1 MTTKPFY
8 QVIKDLTG
16 YKVFPLANAYLANAD
31 ADSPA
36 IISTLQSVADTV
48 AEDIKLNP
56 ITRPRPNEVG
66 NDVKKRV
73 GKVLKAGNKVNII
86 PMAKKA
92 DYLEPAGYPD
102 FKIRIADEIY
112 FLECK
117 TFQSDQKKKSMRSF
131 YCSDGPSIRE
141 KINCDAIHILM
152 SFEMRNQG
160 NKYTPLSYRLVDLYD
175 LPCTLK
181 KEWNSSNTELYAA
194 GRILVKKN
202 V

>member
-16 YKVFPLANAYLANAD
+16 YKVFPLTNAD
-31 ADSPA
+31 AGLPA
-36 IISTLQSVADTV
+36 IINTLRRVAKKVAD
-48 AEDIKLNP
+48 DIKRTS

-66 NDVKKRV
+66 HDVKKRV
-73 GKVLKAGNKVNII
+73 SNILQTEKNVNVI
-86 PMAKKA
+86 PMTNK
-92 DYLEPAGYPD
+92 AGYPD

>member
-8 QVIKDLTG
+8 QVIECLTG
-16 YKVFPLANAYLANAD
+16 YEVFPLANAD

-36 IISTLQSVADTV
+36 IINTLQRVAKKVAD
-48 AEDIKLNP
+48 DIKLNP

-66 NDVKKRV
+66 HDVKKRV
-73 GKVLKAGNKVNII
+73 SNILQAEKKVNVI
-86 PMAKKA
+86 PMINK
-92 DYLEPAGYPD
+92 AGYPD

-112 FLECK
+112 FLVSK

-131 YCSDGPSIRE
+131 YCSDGPSIQE

-152 SFEMRNQG
+152 SFEMRTRG